1 MPSCKDAT
9 MLVEKRLQQPVSFI
23 ERMGLAL
30 HLLICK
36 YCRRYAK
43 QSSIIDAAVHE
54 SQEQQPSATNDV
66 LDENIKQAWENMI
79 AENMKKNNGEN
90 L

>member
-1 MPSCKDAT
+1 MPCCKDAT
-9 MLVEKRLQQPVSFI
+9 MLVEKRLQQPISFI
-23 ERMGLAL
+23 ERMGLTL

-43 QSSIIDAAVHE
+43 QSRLIDAAVHE
-54 SQEQQPSATNDV
+54 SLEQQPSATDV
-66 LDENIKQAWENMI
+66 PDANTKQAWENMI